1 MFARRLTIAALL
13 CASLAGSALADPT
26 RYRVPPPAI
35 EAALNAP
42 PVPTVSVG
50 PRRRTLTIATPLRYP
65 PVADLAR
72 PMLRLAGLR
81 IDPATN
87 GIHHAPART
96 SLAFERIADGR
107 VARVALPAGAR
118 ITAVAIAPDESRFA
132 MTNATAHGTELWIGT
147 VGDGRAARVANVA
160 VNDVFPDAIRWMPD
174 GAHLLVRAVDR
185 RGTPPAES
193 VASGP
198 AVQETSGKS
207 GQIVTYEDMLAN
219 AHDEA
224 LFAYYATSRIALV
237 DARTG
242 AVARTGARGIFTAV
256 SPSPDGR
263 YLLAERVHAP
273 FSYLF
278 PYERFPRATEVLDT
292 SGKPVETIADR
303 PLQDRIPADGVPAGP
318 REVAWKPSSPETFT
332 FVQALDGGDPRTKA
346 AERDEIVVET
356 VRANPA
362 VVRRPQDL
370 ARTAARTLSY
380 EWLDGDDRALIN
392 TYDRDTRTRTVLLAG
407 LRAAAPATAAD
418 AAPKTVFT
426 LRDND
431 LYNDPGIPISSFA
444 ANGELVVAHVGD
456 AIWLRGTGFG
466 PDGRRPFLDRFDL
479 RSGEKTRVFRSELA
493 PLEQPILPLDPD
505 AARIL
510 TSRQSPSE
518 PPNWYVRTRAASA
531 TSPPRA
537 LTAFRDPAPQLQAV
551 GRRVVTYKR
560 PDGVNLSFTLY
571 TPPGW
576 KAGTRLP
583 TFVWAYPLE
592 YIDRGTA
599 SQNTNTTQTFVAVTG
614 PSPVFL
620 ALAGYAVLDNAS
632 MPIVGDPATVND
644 TYVEQLVA
652 DAKAAVDE
660 AVAIGVAD
668 PDRIAVGGHSYGAF
682 MTANLLAHTRL
693 FKAGIARSG
702 AYNRT
707 LTPFGF
713 QNERRSYW
721 EATDLYTKMSPFT
734 YANAIKDPLLLIHGM
749 ADDNTGTFPNQSE
762 RLYAAIQGNGGTAR
776 LVMLPYEAHGYVGRE
791 SVETTLAEM
800 LDWLNRWLGP
810 ARVTL
815 KAQ

>member
-1 MFARRLTIAALL
+1 MLARRLSVAVFL
-13 CASLAGSALADPT
+13 CASLAAPAFADAV
-26 RYRVPPPAI
+26 RYRTPPPAI

-42 PVPTVSVG
+42 PVPVVVLG
-50 PRRRTLTIATPLRYP
+50 PRRGVLTIQTPLRYP

-96 SLAFERIADGR
+96 SVAFERVAGGR
-107 VARVALPAGAR
+107 VVRAALPANAR
-118 ITAVAIAPDESRFA
+118 VTSLALSPDESRFA
-132 MTNATAHGTELWIGT
+132 LTNATSHGTELWLGAT
-147 VGDGRAARVANVA
+147 ADGRAARVANLA
-160 VNDVFPDAIRWMPD
+160 VDDVFSGAVRWAPD
-174 GAHLLVRAVDR
+174 GAHLIVRAVDR
-185 RGTPPAES
+185 TGPPPAES

-198 AVQETSGKS
+198 AVQETSGKA

-224 LFAYYATSRIALV
+224 LFEYYATSRIALV

-242 AVARTGARGIFTAV
+242 AVARTAARGIYTAV

-263 YLLAERVHAP
+263 YVLAERVHRP

-278 PYERFPRATEVLDT
+278 PYERFPTASEVLDLR
-292 SGKPVETIADR
+292 GKRVATVADR
-303 PLQDRIPADGVPAGP
+303 PLADRVPADGVPAGP
-318 REVAWKPSSPETFT
+318 RDVAWKPSSPATLVWEE
-332 FVQALDGGDPRTKA
+332 ALDGGDPRVKA
-346 AERDEIVVET
+346 AARDKIVALAAPFT
-356 VRANPA
+356 GPPA
-362 VVRRPQDL
+362 EV
-370 ARTAARTLSY
+370 ARTAARTLFVA
-380 EWLDGDDRALIN
+380 WLDRDERALVN
-392 TYDRDTRTRTVLLAG
+392 TYERATRTRTELLA
-407 LRAAAPATAAD
+407 D
-418 AAPKTVFT
+418 ARTPGAEPKPLWT
-426 LRDND
+426 LRDGD
-431 LYNDPGIPISSFA
+431 VYDDPGSAVLTGAP
-444 ANGELVVAHVGD
+444 NGDLVVEHTGD
-456 AIWLRGTGFG
+456 AIWLRGAGYG
-466 PDGRRPFLDRFDL
+466 PDGRRPFLDRLDV
-479 RSGEKTRVFRSELA
+479 RTGEKTRVFRSELT
-493 PLEQPILPLDPD
+493 PLEQVIAPLDPD
-505 AARIL
+505 AARIV
-510 TSRQSPSE
+510 TSRQSPSD
-518 PPNWYVRTRAASA
+518 PPNVFVRTRATGAL
-531 TSPPRA
+531 RA
-537 LTAFRDPAPQLQAV
+537 LTSFADPAPQLRAI

-576 KAGTRLP
+576 KEGTRLP

-592 YIDRGTA
+592 YVDRGTA
-599 SQNTNTTQTFVAVTG
+599 SQNTNTTQTFVSVGG
-614 PSPVFL
+614 PSPLFL
-620 ALAGYAVLDNAS
+620 ALAGYAVLDNAA

-660 AVAIGVAD
+660 AVEIGVAD
-668 PDRIAVGGHSYGAF
+668 PNRVAVGGHSYGAF

-693 FKAGIARSG
+693 FRAGIARSG

-713 QNERRSYW
+713 QNEKRSYW

-734 YANAIKDPLLLIHGM
+734 FANAIKDPLLLIHGM
-749 ADDNTGTFPNQSE
+749 ADDNTGTFPIQSE

-800 LDWLNRWLGP
+800 LDWLNRWVGP
-810 ARVTL
+810 SRATA
-815 KAQ
+815 KSP

>member
-1 MFARRLTIAALL
+1 MLARRLTIAALL
-13 CASLAGSALADPT
+13 CASLTGSALADPA

-42 PVPTVSVG
+42 PVPTVTVG
-50 PRRRTLTIATPLRYP
+50 RRRRTLTIATPLRYP

-107 VARVALPAGAR
+107 VTHVALPAGAR
-118 ITAVAIAPDESRFA
+118 ITAVALAPDESRFA

-147 VGDGRAARVANVA
+147 VAGGRAARVANLA
-160 VNDVFPDAIRWMPD
+160 VNDVFPEAFRWMPD

-185 RGTPPAES
+185 RGAPPAES
-193 VASGP
+193 VAGGP
-198 AVQETSGKS
+198 AVQETSGKA
-207 GQIVTYEDMLAN
+207 GQIVTYEDLLAN

-242 AVARTGARGIFTAV
+242 AVARTGARGIFTAL

-278 PYERFPRATEVLDT
+278 PYERFPRATEVLDA

-318 REVAWKPSSPETFT
+318 RDVAWKPSSPETFA

-356 VRANPA
+356 VRTNPA
-362 VVRRPQDL
+362 IARRPQDL

-392 TYDRDTRTRTVLLAG
+392 TYDRTTRTRTVLLAG
-407 LRAAAPATAAD
+407 MRAAAAAAD
-418 AAPKTVFT
+418 AAPPKTVFT

-431 LYNDPGIPISSFA
+431 VYGDPGIPVSSFA
-444 ANGELVVAHVGD
+444 PNGGLVVEHAGD
-456 AIWLRGTGFG
+456 AIWLRGAGYG
-466 PDGRRPFLDRFDL
+466 SDGRRPFLDRLDL

-493 PLEQPILPLDPD
+493 PLEQPIVPLDPD

-518 PPNWYVRTRAASA
+518 PPNYYVRTRTAGAWEA
-531 TSPPRA
+531 PRA
-537 LTAFRDPAPQLQAV
+537 LTSFRDPAPQLQAV
-551 GRRVVTYKR
+551 GRRVVAYKR

-576 KAGTRLP
+576 KQGTRLP

-592 YIDRGTA
+592 YIDRDTA
-599 SQNTNTTQTFVAVTG
+599 SQNTNTTQTFVSVTG

-749 ADDNTGTFPNQSE
+749 ADDNTGTFPIQSE

-810 ARVTL
+810 ARVTQ
-815 KAQ
+815 KAP

>member
-1 MFARRLTIAALL
+1 MLARRLSVAVLL
-13 CASLAGSALADPT
+13 CASLAAPAFADAV
-26 RYRVPPPAI
+26 RYRTPPPAI

-42 PVPTVSVG
+42 PVPTVVVG
-50 PRRRTLTIATPLRYP
+50 PRHGVLAIMTPLRYP

-87 GIHHAPART
+87 GIHHARALT

-107 VARVALPAGAR
+107 VIRVALPAGAHLTDLR
-118 ITAVAIAPDESRFA
+118 FSPDETRFA
-132 MTNATAHGTELWIGT
+132 TTNATPHGTELWIGT
-147 VGDGRAARVANVA
+147 TADGRASRVANLA
-160 VNDVFPDAIRWMPD
+160 VNDVFPEAVRWAPD

-185 RGTPPAES
+185 RGPAPAEA
-193 VASGP
+193 VAAGP
-198 AVQETSGKS
+198 AVQETVGKA

-224 LFAYYATSRIALV
+224 LFEYYGTSRIAVV

-242 AVARTGARGIFTAV
+242 TVARTAARGIFTELA
-256 SPSPDGR
+256 PSPDGR
-263 YLLAERVHAP
+263 YLLAERVHRP

-278 PYERFPRATEVLDT
+278 PYERFPHASEIFDVGGRHVATV
-292 SGKPVETIADR
+292 ADL
-303 PLQDRIPADGVPAGP
+303 PLADRIPADGVATGP
-318 REVAWKPSSPETFT
+318 RDVAWKPSSPATLAWA
-332 FVQALDGGDPRTKA
+332 QALDGGDPRTKTA
-346 AERDEIVVET
+346 LRDEIVTLAAPFGGTPRE
-356 VRANPA
+356 
-362 VVRRPQDL
+362 L
-370 ARTAARTLSY
+370 ARTPARTLSVT
-380 EWLDGDDRALIN
+380 WLDADERALIN
-392 TYDRDTRTRTVLLAG
+392 TYDRDTRTRTELLADA
-407 LRAAAPATAAD
+407 RAAAGDP
-418 AAPKTVFT
+418 PKTVFT
-426 LRDND
+426 RRDND
-431 LYNDPGIPISSFA
+431 VYNDPGIPVSVFA
-444 ANGELVVAHVGD
+444 RNGDLVVAHTGD
-456 AIWLRGTGFG
+456 AIWLRGAGYG
-466 PDGRRPFLDRFDL
+466 PDGRRPFLDRLDL
-479 RSGEKTRVFRSELA
+479 RTNEKTRLFRSELA
-493 PLEQPILPLDPD
+493 PLEQVVAVLDPD

-510 TSRQSPSE
+510 TQRQSPSD
-518 PPNWYVRTRAASA
+518 PPNVFVRTRAGGAL
-531 TSPPRA
+531 RA
-537 LTAFRDPAPQLQAV
+537 LTSFADPAPQLRAI
-551 GRRVVTYKR
+551 GRRVVNYQR

-576 KAGTRLP
+576 KDGTRLP

-592 YIDRGTA
+592 YLDRATA
-599 SQNTNTTQTFVAVTG
+599 SQQTNTTQTFVSISG
-614 PSPVFL
+614 PSPLFL
-620 ALAGYAVLDNAS
+620 ALAGYAVLDNAT

-652 DAKAAVDE
+652 DAKAAVDK
-660 AVAIGVAD
+660 AVEIGVAD
-668 PDRIAVGGHSYGAF
+668 PNRVAVGGHSYGAF

-702 AYNRT
+702 AYNRS

-749 ADDNTGTFPNQSE
+749 ADDNTGTYPIQSE

-800 LDWLNRWLGP
+800 LDWLNRWVGP
-810 ARVTL
+810 SRATA
-815 KAQ
+815 KSP